1 MYIHLDTL
9 HARNLKFGMY
19 LPCMT
24 FNRFNEAILKKNLF
38 GLIMATK
45 NPIWPPFL
53 AHFCLRRTSA
63 SRANSCIQLISRKG
77 HAKFQSP
84 SMYGV

>member
-24 FNRFNEAILKKNLF
+24 FNRLKVAILKQIIF
-38 GLIMATK
+38 GLFMATK

-53 AHFCLRRTSA
+53 AHLCLRRTSA
-63 SRANSCIQLISRKG
+63 LRANSCIQLISRKV
-77 HAKFQSP
+77 HAKFKNP
-84 SMYGV
+84 SM

>member
-9 HARNLKFGMY
+9 HARNFKFGMY
-19 LPCMT
+19 HPCMT
-24 FNRFNEAILKKNLF
+24 FNRFNEAILKKTLF

-45 NPIWPPFL
+45 NSIWPPFL